1 MTTNKSFFQKYGPAA
16 LGRGL
21 WGNRPMPTKYKL
33 LFIGQSV
40 IFTLAMFFRT
50 QDVERVQAIKKLEEA
65 DKERAEIVANA
76 AVKAAASRED
86 VDKK

>member
-50 QDVERVQAIKKLEEA
+50 QDVERVQAIKKLEDA
-65 DKERAEIVANA
+65 DKERAEIVAN